1 MISRIMPL
9 SNIVRVSRH
18 ITYVGK
24 GDCNTKGKLTSGKL
38 STAAVLNLLLPQASK
53 CFEKK
58 VFLKAPS
65 RVQLFKEMAPEIP
78 LSPQPYF

>member
-1 MISRIMPL
+1 MPL

-38 STAAVLNLLLPQASK
+38 STAAVL
-53 CFEKK
+53 KK
-58 VFLKAPS
+58 VFLNAPP

-78 LSPQPYF
+78 LPPQPYL